1 MLDWN
6 THHGIGTDGAFSL
19 DRFIPYIVSS
29 GANVVSLN
37 EVEKNVGS
45 YGNVD
50 APAKYASLLKTAT
63 GKTWY
68 YNFAQRDGNTN
79 GQGNLMLTT
88 FPIEDSDATTS

>member
-1 MLDWN
+1 MN
-6 THHGIGTDGAFSL
+6 
-19 DRFIPYIVSS
+19 S

-50 APAKYASLLKTAT
+50 APARYASLLKTAT

-68 YNFAQRDGNTN
+68 YKFAQRDGNTN
-79 GQGNLMLTT
+79 GQGNLILTT
-88 FPIEDSDATTS
+88 FADRGLSRTIS